1 MKIDKVNKLE
11 GTIIVPSDKSI
22 THRAIML
29 SSLAQGISYID
40 NYLNSADCIS
50 TLNAFKSMGVDIVK
64 EDKRL
69 IITGVGL
76 HGLKKSKQNIDAG
89 NSGTTTRLLSG
100 ILAGQKFSSTI
111 IGDESLSLRPMKRVI
126 EPLRQMGVNVLA
138 KDDNYLPLTIDP
150 TDNLRPIEYVSKVAS
165 AQVKSCV
172 LFAGL
177 YAEGITKFT
186 EPEKSRDHTE
196 RMLKAYGA
204 DIVENGLTVSVS
216 KCDKLNA
223 QNIKVPSDISS
234 AAFFMVAGLIV
245 KNSKII
251 IKEVNINKTRDGII
265 KVLKN
270 MGANIKIKDIKFV
283 SGEEVADI
291 EIVSSDLHGT
301 NICGDIMPTL
311 IDEIPIIALCAT
323 QAEGTTVISGAKELR
338 VKESD
343 RLKVVA
349 SQLLKM
355 GADITETED
364 GLIIKGKTKLNGNI
378 VDSFKDHRI
387 AMMLSI
393 AGLIAEGQT
402 TIIDSDCVQISFSNF
417 YEVLKGICK

>member
-1 MKIDKVNKLE
+1 MKIDQVNKLE

-29 SSLAQGISYID
+29 SSLAQGTSYIY
-40 NYLNSADCIS
+40 NYLNSADCMS
-50 TLNAFKSMGVDIVK
+50 TMNAFKSMNVDIIK
-64 EDKRL
+64 EDKKL
-69 IITGVGL
+69 IINGVGL
-76 HGLKKSKQNIDAG
+76 YGLKKPKQNIDAG

-100 ILAGQKFSSTI
+100 ILAGQNFSSNI
-111 IGDESLSLRPMKRVI
+111 IGDESLSLRPMKRII
-126 EPLRQMGVNVLA
+126 EPLKQMGVNILA
-138 KDDNYLPLTIDP
+138 KNDNYLPLAINPTGNLKSIDY
-150 TDNLRPIEYVSKVAS
+150 TSKVAS

-204 DIVENGLTVSVS
+204 NVVENGLTVSVS
-216 KCDKLNA
+216 KCDKLIA

-251 IKEVNINKTRDGII
+251 IKEVNINKTRSGII
-265 KVLKN
+265 KVLKD
-270 MGANIKIKDIKFV
+270 MGANIKIGSITFI

-291 EIVSSDLHGT
+291 EVSSSDLHAT
-301 NICGDIMPTL
+301 TIDSKIMPTL

-323 QAEGTTVISGAKELR
+323 QADGTTIISGAKELR

-343 RLKVVA
+343 RLKVIA

-355 GADITETED
+355 GADINETED
-364 GLIIKGKTKLNGNI
+364 GLIIKGKTKLSGNI

-393 AGLIAEGQT
+393 AGLIADGQT
-402 TIIDSDCVQISFSNF
+402 TIVDSDCVNISFANF
-417 YEVLKGICK
+417 YEVLKNICK

>member
-29 SSLAQGISYID
+29 SGLAQGTSYID

-50 TLNAFKSMGVDIVK
+50 TVNAFRSMGVKITK

-69 IITGVGL
+69 IINGVGL
-76 HGLKKSKQNIDAG
+76 HGLKNPKQNIDAG

-100 ILAGQKFSSTI
+100 ILAGQKFTSTI
-111 IGDESLSLRPMKRVI
+111 VGDESLSLRPMKRII
-126 EPLRQMGVNVLA
+126 EPLRQMGVNVFA
-138 KDDNYLPLTIDP
+138 TNDNYLPLTIGP
-150 TDNLRPIEYVSKVAS
+150 ADNLKSIDYTSKVAS

-204 DIVENGLTVSVS
+204 DIIENGLTVSVG

-251 IKEVNINKTRDGII
+251 IKEVNINKTRNGII
-265 KVLKN
+265 EVLKD
-270 MGANIKIKDIKFV
+270 MGAKIKIGDINFV

-291 EIVSSDLHGT
+291 EVTSSDLYATKIH
-301 NICGDIMPTL
+301 GDIMPTL

-323 QAEGTTVISGAKELR
+323 QAEGTTIISGAKELR

-355 GADITETED
+355 GADITETDD

-402 TIIDSDCVQISFSNF
+402 TIIDSDCVQISFANF
-417 YEVLKGICK
+417 YEVLKRVCK

>member
-1 MKIDKVNKLE
+1 MKIDRVNKLE

-29 SSLAQGISYID
+29 SGLAQGTSYID

-50 TLNAFKSMGVDIVK
+50 TMNAFQSMGVKITQ
-64 EDKRL
+64 EEKRL
-69 IITGVGL
+69 IINGVGL
-76 HGLKKSKQNIDAG
+76 HGLKKPKQNIDAG

-100 ILAGQKFSSTI
+100 VLAGQNFSSTI
-111 IGDESLSLRPMKRVI
+111 IGDESLSLRPMKRII

-138 KDDNYLPLTIDP
+138 KNDNYLPLTINS
-150 TDNLRPIEYVSKVAS
+150 TDNLKSIDYTSKVAS

-204 DIVENGLTVSVS
+204 DVVENGLTVSVS
-216 KCDKLNA
+216 KCDKLIA

-234 AAFFMVAGLIV
+234 AAFFIVAGLIV

-270 MGANIKIKDIKFV
+270 MGANIKIGTINFV

-291 EIVSSDLHGT
+291 EIVSSDLYATKIHS
-301 NICGDIMPTL
+301 DIMPTL

-323 QAEGTTVISGAKELR
+323 QADGTTVISGAKELR

-349 SQLLKM
+349 SQLIKM
-355 GADITETED
+355 GADITETDD
-364 GLIIKGKTKLNGNI
+364 GLIIQGKTKLNGNI

-393 AGLIAEGQT
+393 AGLIADGQT
-402 TIIDSDCVQISFSNF
+402 TIIDSDCVNISFANF
-417 YEVLKGICK
+417 YEVLKSVCK

>member
-1 MKIDKVNKLE
+1 MKIDQVNKLE

-29 SSLAQGISYID
+29 SSLAQGTSYID

-50 TLNAFKSMGVDIVK
+50 TMNAFKSMNVDIIK

-69 IITGVGL
+69 IIHGVGL
-76 HGLKKSKQNIDAG
+76 HGLKKPKQNIDAG

-100 ILAGQKFSSTI
+100 ILAGQNFSSTI
-111 IGDESLSLRPMKRVI
+111 VGDESLSLRPMKRII

-138 KDDNYLPLTIDP
+138 RNDNYLPLTIDP
-150 TDNLRPIEYVSKVAS
+150 ADNLKSIDYISKVAS

-177 YAEGITKFT
+177 YAQGITKFT

-204 DIVENGLTVSVS
+204 DIVENGLTVSVG

-245 KNSKII
+245 KNSKIT
-251 IKEVNINKTRDGII
+251 IKEVNINKTRNGII
-265 KVLKN
+265 KVLKD
-270 MGANIKIKDIKFV
+270 MGAKIKIGDITFV

-291 EIVSSDLHGT
+291 EVTSSNLYATKIHS
-301 NICGDIMPTL
+301 DIMPTL

-402 TIIDSDCVQISFSNF
+402 TIIDSDCVQISFANF
-417 YEVLKGICK
+417 YEVLKGICQ

>member
-1 MKIDKVNKLE
+1 MKINKIGRLE
-11 GTIIVPSDKSI
+11 GEITVPSDKSI

-29 SSLAQGISYID
+29 SCLANGVSHID
-40 NYLNSADCIS
+40 NYLDSADCIS
-50 TLNAFKSMGVDIVK
+50 TMNAFKAMGVDIVQNG
-64 EDKRL
+64 KRL
-69 IITGVGL
+69 IINGVGL
-76 HGLKKSKQNIDAG
+76 DGLKKPSSDINAG
-89 NSGTTTRLLSG
+89 NSGTTTRLLAG
-100 ILAGQKFSSTI
+100 ILAGQKFNATI
-111 IGDESLSLRPMKRVI
+111 IGDESLSLRPMKRII
-126 EPLRQMGVNVLA
+126 EPLRQMGVNVFA
-138 KDDNYLPLTIDP
+138 KNDNYLPLTINP
-150 TDNLRPIEYVSKVAS
+150 EKNLKSIDYISKVAS

-177 YAEGITKFT
+177 YADGITKFT

-204 DIVENGLTVSVS
+204 DIVEKGLSVSVH
-216 KCDKLNA
+216 KCNKLTA
-223 QNIKVPSDISS
+223 QHIKVPSDISS
-234 AAFFMVAGLIV
+234 ASFFMAAGLIV
-245 KNSKII
+245 KNSRIT
-251 IKEVNINKTRDGII
+251 IKEVNINETRSGII

-270 MGANIKIKDIKFV
+270 MGANIVIKDVSFV

-291 EIVSSDLHGT
+291 EILSSDLYATEIGGK
-301 NICGDIMPTL
+301 IIPTL

-323 QAEGTTVISGAKELR
+323 QAEGITVISGAKELR

-349 SQLLKM
+349 SQLSKI

-364 GLIIKGKTKLNGNI
+364 GLIIKGKTRLKGTD

-402 TIIDSDCVQISFSNF
+402 IIKDSDCVNISFANF
-417 YEVLKGICK
+417 YEVLRKISF

>member
-1 MKIDKVNKLE
+1 MKIAKVNKLE

-50 TLNAFKSMGVDIVK
+50 TLNAFRAMGVDIVK

-111 IGDESLSLRPMKRVI
+111 VGDESLSLRPMKRVI
-126 EPLRQMGVNVLA
+126 DPLRQMGVNVIA

-204 DIVENGLTVSVS
+204 DVVENGLTVSVS

-265 KVLKN
+265 KVLKD
-270 MGANIKIKDIKFV
+270 MGANIKIRDINFV

-301 NICGDIMPTL
+301 NISGDIMPTL

-364 GLIIKGKTKLNGNI
+364 GLIIKGKTKLNGDI